1 MTVLDLKIDGWK
13 NRLLDLSKRNRLI
26 SYRDTKRSS
35 LRILRPG
42 LALLWDE
49 LVVRGRTINFRMN
62 EKEDGESP
70 GIQGIADNYI
80 ETNQPVVEQNKTLR
94 NLRSKARTMIE
105 ERGVNSLYLAF
116 GFVQWKENDTADQ
129 FLRSPIIL
137 VPVSLSLANI
147 SSPFT
152 LSLHE
157 DEIVLNPTLA
167 YKFEHDFGLVFPDY
181 DEEED
186 IEEYLDKIH
195 AIVEAKGWSVEH
207 QVGFSLFSFLN
218 MNMYRDLD
226 NHRDK
231 VRNNPVVLALCGD
244 NSMLKDKSI
253 IDIKGFD
260 HDRSQLPEHSFQ
272 VVDADSSQQDAILSA
287 KKGYSFVLQGP
298 PGTGKSQTITNIIA
312 ECLAAGKKV
321 LFVSE
326 KMAALEVV
334 YKRLAE
340 AQLSDYVLT
349 LHSHK
354 TSKKDIM
361 DQLRKTLHLSRKKA
375 KVGDEAAQKLHRLKD
390 SRDQLNA
397 YAAELHQRIDPLGLS
412 VFEVNGRLANI
423 QEAPDLSFDLFSVNR
438 ISLRELDNHIS
449 LLSNLRDSV
458 ESTTAC
464 IRANPWYGF
473 DVEYITHEIRHN
485 INNKIPKLASLGSS
499 LSGLMLK
506 LREAASLS
514 APLTVDGI
522 SRGLSLGELV
532 RGAKVVPRSWLTAE
546 DYETI
551 SDEIEKLRQTSAE
564 LIRLENEIEKNRR
577 LLSDKDHSV
586 QSISVL
592 KMTPE
597 EACEYAKRVS
607 QEIEH
612 NASFRNWKEMNNI
625 EAIQSMLS
633 EAELKAQ
640 RHRELEARVLEEYEP
655 DLLKADSAGL
665 YKRFLMNYRTVMRI
679 FKGQYYRDRKTVVGT
694 SLTNRKMTNADIM
707 GVLKKLQI
715 MTQLKKWFQDNRQ
728 VLDEFFPEYNLHEDT
743 DYPVVK
749 EELKRFTALFAV
761 EACVRSIA
769 ENYNNLTVQSVALK
783 EMFGT
788 DYDGFASNWDTI
800 DEKYKWFLR
809 FKEKAANV
817 RQGEDFVKAI
827 ALDENKAKITDELLT
842 ELGSQY
848 KEFRLLYEWFLSLF
862 DGQKQ
867 ARLLLLNLEELSAKC
882 ESLLSNMPLLDEWMD
897 YRLIRDECFS
907 AGMGNYIDAIE
918 ESDVQKTDIVPA
930 YLKRFYSLWLDT
942 VLPGLPAVMKFR
954 KREHERTIA
963 TFRDLDIQ
971 QFEIAKA
978 RIQQNLISS
987 LPSID
992 SFSAGGSELSIL
1004 RRELNKQKRIMPIR
1018 KLFRSIPNLLLEMK
1032 PCFMMSPLSVS
1043 LFLEADSYHFDTVIF
1058 DEASQV
1064 RTENA
1069 IGAISRGKQV
1079 IIAGDSKQLPPTN
1092 FFAVTT
1098 SDTEYDTEDDDDEAY
1113 YTDSAGFESLLDEAM
1128 LLPVQTLLWH
1138 YRSRH
1143 ESLIAF
1149 SNSMIYD
1156 NSLITF
1162 PSSQLHTDN
1171 TGVEYYYV
1179 SDGVYDRGGRKGNQK
1194 EAGEVAKMVFD
1205 HFKQNPN
1212 RSLGV
1217 IAFGEVQQQAIENA
1231 LYKMRLADKSY
1242 ESFFREEREEA
1253 FFVKNLENVQGDE
1266 RDTIIFS
1273 IGYAKASDGQ
1283 MRMNFGPLSRI
1294 GGERRLNVAITR
1306 AKHNVKLVG
1315 SILPAD
1321 IALERISAEGPK
1333 LLRSY
1338 IEYAQNR
1345 GAQLIACDE
1354 ADDAYPGKFA
1364 FERAVEAF
1372 LLDQGYEV
1380 ESNVGCSDYRIDLA
1394 VVHPG
1399 MEQEYAIGIE
1409 CDGEMYNSAR
1419 TARERD
1425 RLRESV
1431 LVSMGW
1437 NLYRVWSSDWVKKPT
1452 HVGNELIQAIE
1463 RAIESRSKA
1472 AKPDILPAAE
1482 AVDDVP
1488 EADGDPQQNEYLVL
1502 ANKEETDNHYGFGEY
1517 KETNP
1522 WTLQFPMGAD
1532 RISESIVAIVEN
1544 EFPIHFEL
1552 LCQRLAFFYG
1562 RSKVTSVVR
1571 DEISDKLEELNRRVA
1586 RKGDFLY
1593 PVPTPEIIVKLPN
1606 TRRVNMISVD
1616 ELAMA
1621 AYIIAQKSVG
1631 STPESLVVEVARAYG
1646 FSRAGVNI
1654 RRAVN
1659 KAIDYLLQ
1667 SRSISI
1673 IDGKI
1678 IAGNE
1683 RPWPM
1688 VDS

>member
-1 MTVLDLKIDGWK
+1 MSVLDRKIDGWK

-26 SYRDTKRSS
+26 NYRDTKRSS

-42 LALLWDE
+42 LADLWNE
-49 LVVRGRTINFRMN
+49 LVVHGRTISFPMN
-62 EKEDGESP
+62 EEENTGSSALKGNADDY
-70 GIQGIADNYI
+70 IA
-80 ETNQPVVEQNKTLR
+80 TNQPVVEQNKTLR
-94 NLRSKARTMIE
+94 NLRSKARIMIE

-116 GFVQWKENDTADQ
+116 GFVQWKENDSAEQ
-129 FLRSPIIL
+129 FLRSPVIL

-167 YKFEHDFGLVFPDY
+167 YKFEQDYGLVFPDY
-181 DEEED
+181 DEEAD
-186 IEEYLDKIH
+186 IEDYLGRIH
-195 AIVEAKGWSVEH
+195 AAVEAKGWSVAH

-231 VRNNPVVLALCGD
+231 VWNNPVVLALCGD

-253 IDIKGFD
+253 GDIKGFD
-260 HDRSQLPEHSFQ
+260 HDGSLLPEQSFQ

-287 KKGYSFVLQGP
+287 RKGYSFVLQGP

-334 YKRLAE
+334 HKRLTE
-340 AQLSDYVLT
+340 AQLSDYILT
-349 LHSHK
+349 LHSYK

-361 DQLRKTLHLSRKKA
+361 DQLRKAMHLSRKKA
-375 KVGDEAAQKLHRLKD
+375 KVGDEAAQRLHKLKEN
-390 SRDQLNA
+390 RDLLNA
-397 YAAELHQRIDPLGLS
+397 YVSELHQCIEPLGLS
-412 VFEVNGRLANI
+412 VYEVNGRLANI
-423 QEAPDLSFDLFSVNR
+423 QEAPDLSFSLDTVKR
-438 ISLRELDNHIS
+438 ISLRELDSQIS
-449 LLSNLRDSV
+449 LLTKLGDSV
-458 ESTTAC
+458 EGTTAN

-473 DVEYITHEIRHN
+473 GAGYITHELKQSISS
-485 INNKIPKLASLGSS
+485 KIPQLASLISS
-499 LSGLMLK
+499 LSGLMVR
-506 LREAASLS
+506 LREAVNLNT
-514 APLTVDGI
+514 PLTADGV
-522 SRGLSLGELV
+522 SRGLSLGGLV
-532 RGAKVVPRSWLTAE
+532 REAKLVPQSWLTVE
-546 DYETI
+546 DSETI
-551 SDEIEKLRQTSAE
+551 SDEIEKLRKASARF
-564 LIRLENEIEKNRR
+564 ISLENEIERNR
-577 LLSDKDHSV
+577 LLLGDQD
-586 QSISVL
+586 QSIQPVSAL
-592 KMTPE
+592 RITPE
-597 EACEYAKRVS
+597 EACEYAGRIS
-607 QEIEH
+607 REIER
-612 NASFRNWKEMNNI
+612 NAGFKKWKEINNL

-633 EAELKAQ
+633 EAEVKAQ
-640 RHRELEARVLEEYEP
+640 RHRELKAQVLEEYEP
-655 DLLKADSAGL
+655 DLLDADSTGL
-665 YKRFLMNYRTVMRI
+665 YKRFLLNYRTVMRI
-679 FKGQYYRDRKTVVGT
+679 FKGQYYRDRKTVIGT
-694 SLTNRKMTNADIM
+694 SLTSRKLTNAEIM
-707 GVLKKLQI
+707 AVLKKLQK
-715 MTQLKKWFQDNRQ
+715 MTQLKKWYQENRQ
-728 VLDEFFPEYNLHEDT
+728 LLDEFFPEHRIDEDA
-743 DYPVVK
+743 DYAAVK
-749 EELKRFTALFAV
+749 EGLKRFGALFTV
-761 EACVRSIA
+761 EACA
-769 ENYNNLTVQSVALK
+769 KSVAEEYENLAIQSAALD

-788 DYDGFASNWDTI
+788 DYDGFASNWDMI
-800 DEKYKWFLR
+800 EEKHKWFLSFR
-809 FKEKAANV
+809 EKAAKA
-817 RQGEDFVKAI
+817 RQDEDFIKAI
-827 ALDENKAKITDELLT
+827 ALNEHNARLADELLT
-842 ELGSQY
+842 ELGDRY
-848 KEFRLLYEWFLSLF
+848 KEFRILYDWFLSLF
-862 DGQKQ
+862 DGQRQ
-867 ARLLLLNLEELSAKC
+867 ARLLLSSLDELSARC
-882 ESLLSNMPLLDEWMD
+882 ESLMSNMPMLDEWMD
-897 YRLIRDECFS
+897 YRAIRDNCFL

-918 ESDVQKTDIVPA
+918 EHEVQKTDIVSA
-930 YLKRFYSLWLDT
+930 YLKRFYSLWLDK
-942 VLPGLPAVMKFR
+942 VLPGLPAVMRFR

-963 TFRDLDIQ
+963 DFRELDIQ

-1018 KLFRSIPNLLLEMK
+1018 KLFRSIPNLLLELK

-1043 LFLEADSYHFDTVIF
+1043 LFLEADSYHFDTIIF

-1098 SDTEYDTEDDDDEAY
+1098 SDSEYDAEDDDDEAY

-1149 SNSMIYD
+1149 SNSMIYN

-1162 PSSQLHTDN
+1162 PSSQLHADN
-1171 TGVEYYYV
+1171 TGVQYYYV
-1179 SDGVYDRGGRKGNQK
+1179 SDGVYDRGGRRGNQK
-1194 EAGEVAKMVFD
+1194 EAEVVANMVFD
-1205 HFKQNPN
+1205 HFKQSPD

-1217 IAFGEVQQQAIENA
+1217 IAFGEAQQQAIENA
-1231 LYKMRLADKSY
+1231 LYKMRLADAGY
-1242 ESFFREEREEA
+1242 ESCFNEEREEA

-1273 IGYAKASDGQ
+1273 IGYAKAPDGQ
-1283 MRMNFGPLSRI
+1283 MRMNFGPLSQA

-1321 IALERISAEGPK
+1321 IVPERISAEGPK

-1345 GAQLIACDE
+1345 GAQQIARNE
-1354 ADDAYPGKFA
+1354 EGDACLSKFA

-1372 LLDQGYEV
+1372 LLDHGYEV

-1394 VVHPG
+1394 VVHPR
-1399 MEQEYAIGIE
+1399 MKQEYAIGIE

-1437 NLYRVWSSDWVKKPT
+1437 KLTRVWSSDWVKNPG
-1452 HVGNELIQAIE
+1452 HMGDELVQTIE
-1463 RAIESRSKA
+1463 RAIASKDA
-1472 AKPDILPAAE
+1472 AEKPDALPASE
-1482 AVDDVP
+1482 AADDAP
-1488 EADGDPQQNEYLVL
+1488 GADGGPQQNEYLEL
-1502 ANKEETDNHYGFGEY
+1502 ENKEPTDNHYGFGKY

-1522 WTLQFPMGAD
+1522 WTLRFPAGAD
-1532 RISESIVAIVEN
+1532 RVSESIVAIVEN
-1544 EFPIHFEL
+1544 EFPVHFEL
-1552 LCQRLAFFYG
+1552 LCQRLTFFYG

-1571 DEISDKLEELNRRVA
+1571 DEISDKLQGLKQRVVRR
-1586 RKGDFLY
+1586 GDFLY
-1593 PVPTPEIIVKLPN
+1593 PVPTPEITVKLPN
-1606 TRRVNMISVD
+1606 TRSINMISVD

-1621 AYIIAQKSVG
+1621 AYIIAQKSIG

-1646 FSRAGVNI
+1646 FTRAGVNI
-1654 RRAVN
+1654 RQAVN
-1659 KAIDYLLQ
+1659 GAIDLLLQ
-1667 SRSISI
+1667 SGSVSIME
-1673 IDGKI
+1673 GKI
-1678 IAGNE
+1678 IAGE
-1683 RPWPM
+1683 KRPRPRFY
-1688 VDS
+1688 D